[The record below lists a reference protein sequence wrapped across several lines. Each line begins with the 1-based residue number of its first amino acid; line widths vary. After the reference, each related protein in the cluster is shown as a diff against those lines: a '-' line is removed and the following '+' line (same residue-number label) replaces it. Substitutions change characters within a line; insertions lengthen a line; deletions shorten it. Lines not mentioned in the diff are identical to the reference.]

1 MSKTL
6 IVIMVVLLV
15 ISLIIDFF
23 SHEETGED
31 EE

>member
-6 IVIMVVLLV
+6 IAIMVTLLV

-23 SHEETGED
+23 THEEK